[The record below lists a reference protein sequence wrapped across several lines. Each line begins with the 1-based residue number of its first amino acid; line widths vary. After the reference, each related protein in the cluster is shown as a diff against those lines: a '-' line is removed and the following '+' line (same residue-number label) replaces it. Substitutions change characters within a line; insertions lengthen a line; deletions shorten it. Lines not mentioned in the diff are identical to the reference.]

1 MLSQWLWYLLDYFS
15 FLTNG
20 QNKSLSA

>member
-20 QNKSLSA
+20 QNKSLFA